1 MASSEYDFS
10 FSIKV
15 EELKRLIEKVKFA
28 MSMEETRFYLNGV
41 FFHEF
46 IDQET
51 KLIRTVATDGHRLAK
66 IDSPLP
72 DNASGMPGLIVP
84 RKTVSELRM
93 IYETTEEMVKFLYQ
107 KRKYVFQTRPYL

>member
-1 MASSEYDFS
+1 
-10 FSIKV
+10 
-15 EELKRLIEKVKFA
+15 

-93 IYETTEEMVKFLYQ
+93 IYETTEDIVNVSVSETKIRFSNS
-107 KRKYVFQTRPYL
+107 T